1 MLRWYPKYAS
11 NWMVLTH
18 PSPKLAYKI
27 KPKRVPTKA
36 IKMPSEFCH
45 SKAQFSSDIQFISS
59 AAYYSTSNY
68 PIIFTSQRFTKLS
81 LRLYLKNGR
90 ALYRNLRSGTF
101 FWIPPSPCFNN
112 KCIASHCT
120 STLVFLLLS
129 LIRPSVL
136 KGMVQNDMYTK
147 KEHFV
152 WLLTIEETLCTVKWG
167 CIPCSL
173 HSFYVRVY
181 ISAWHVVQN
190 ECHDAVWISRSC
202 IIYLSKLKINWCK
215 QNKVGL
221 LSVTI

>member
-147 KEHFV
+147 KR
-152 WLLTIEETLCTVKWG
+152 TLCVVTDYWRNFVHSEMRLHTVFVTLIL
-167 CIPCSL
+167 CTC
-173 HSFYVRVY
+173 VY
-181 ISAWHVVQN
+181 FGMTRGSEWVSWRCLNFTVLY
-190 ECHDAVWISRSC
+190 
-202 IIYLSKLKINWCK
+202 YLPIKTKNQL
-215 QNKVGL
+215 V
-221 LSVTI
+221 